1 VYRLEELGNASIIML
16 VMILVTGATGFVGQ
30 ALVRHLVARRRPIRL
45 LLRPGRKSLQLP
57 KGVPID
63 AVVCDLGDERAL
75 AAALRGVTHIIHLI
89 GAERESSRASF
100 ERVDV
105 RATRA
110 LAEAAAKAGVR
121 RLVYLSHLGADRAS
135 AFPLLKAKGIAEA
148 LVINSGVP
156 YTILRSAVTYGPGDQ
171 FITGLTTLLRR
182 TPGFFLMPGDGEM
195 LLQPLWIGDLVE
207 ALDIALEYPPLE
219 NQVISIGGPEYL
231 SLRQIVGQI
240 MDTLHLKRW
249 VINIP
254 LGSLKILALILDQW
268 RGFPMSI
275 YWLDYLSSDRTTSLD
290 SLPRVFGIIPA
301 RFHQQ
306 ITFLTRSLN
315 PSAGWLGTQ
324 EAL

>member
-1 VYRLEELGNASIIML
+1 
-16 VMILVTGATGFVGQ
+16 MILVTGATGFVGR
-30 ALVRHLVARRRPIRL
+30 ALVRHLVARQRPIRL

-57 KGVPID
+57 KGVVID

-75 AAALRGVTHIIHLI
+75 AAALKGVTHIVHLV
-89 GAERESSRASF
+89 GAEREGSRASF

-105 RATRA
+105 RLTRT

-171 FITGLTTLLRR
+171 FITGLVTLLRR
-182 TPGFFLMPGDGEM
+182 VPGFFLMPGDGEM
-195 LLQPLWIGDLVE
+195 LLQPLWVGDLVE
-207 ALDIALEYPPLE
+207 ALDIALDYPPLE
-219 NQVISIGGPEYL
+219 NQVVSIGGPEYL
-231 SLRQIVGQI
+231 SLRQIVGLI
-240 MDTLHLKRW
+240 METLHLRRW
-249 VINIP
+249 VLNIP
-254 LGSLKILALILDQW
+254 LGNLKILALILDQW
-268 RGFPMSI
+268 RGFPIPI

-290 SLPRVFGIIPA
+290 GLPRVFGIMPA

-306 ITFLTRSLN
+306 ISFLTRPLRTSTE
-315 PSAGWLGTQ
+315 WLGMQ
-324 EAL
+324 EVL